1 MPLRNLPDK
10 LGRGLTWVIILGLM
24 GGGVMLVVAA
34 YTGLAVLATPGGG
47 GLPLDID
54 NNPSLNPEIKA
65 DAARVAR
72 DFCADTDAAE
82 DFRRELLALYLEA
95 EGKDVVMVFNPGGWG
110 TKSLTDSPGW
120 QSIADGIAAKLE
132 AMGYDLLTLDYHRT
146 EENLLGIM
154 NEISQM
160 AGKYGDKAQEM
171 ALRMDFLTR
180 HRPSVTVVLAAESNG
195 LIISD
200 QVMLRLRDNCRV
212 SSIGT
217 GPPFWYRCQAEERV
231 LILNSNGREPDTFS
245 RGNFA
250 AMIRANL
257 GALLGVN
264 ESIPSEGDVFNIVL
278 APGHHYNWQY
288 PQVADSISAF
298 LERSLN

>member
-1 MPLRNLPDK
+1 VPLRKLSGK
-10 LGRGLTWVIILGLM
+10 LGPGLTWVIILGLM
-24 GGGVMLVVAA
+24 GGGIMLVAAA
-34 YTGLAVLATPGGG
+34 YTGMATLAMPGGG
-47 GLPLDID
+47 NLPLDID
-54 NNPSLNPEIKA
+54 NNPSLNSEIKA

-72 DFCADTDAAE
+72 DFRGDGDAVE
-82 DFRRELLALYLEA
+82 IFRRELLALYLEA
-95 EGKDVVMVFNPGGWG
+95 KDKDVVMVFNPGGWG
-110 TKSLTDSPGW
+110 TKSLEDSTGW

-160 AGKYGDKAQEM
+160 ARKYGDKAQEM
-171 ALRMDFLTR
+171 ALRVDFLTR
-180 HRPSVTVVLAAESNG
+180 HCPDITVILTAESNG
-195 LIISD
+195 LMISD

-212 SSIGT
+212 ASIGT
-217 GPPFWYRCQAEERV
+217 GPPFWYHCQAEKRV

-245 RGNFA
+245 RGDLA

-257 GALLGVN
+257 GALLGVR
-264 ESIPSEGDVFNIVL
+264 EPISSEGDVFNIVL

-298 LERSLN
+298 LEHNIN